1 MKELTMD
8 QAIKLYGE
16 AVLATLYIGLDQ
28 FNNRN
33 KVIEYYNYY
42 DFGRY
47 GFDIAKKVKGDEEE
61 EYITLF
67 TEIPEYLLKIA
78 KAIVEGKIYKAGKLC
93 RKYNVA
99 LNISKL
105 LNNNLLANEETKETV
120 KLKEMFPIKF

>member
-47 GFDIAKKVKGDEEE
+47 GFDIAKKSKG
-61 EYITLF
+61 
-67 TEIPEYLLKIA
+67 
-78 KAIVEGKIYKAGKLC
+78 
-93 RKYNVA
+93 
-99 LNISKL
+99 
-105 LNNNLLANEETKETV
+105 
-120 KLKEMFPIKF
+120 

>member
-8 QAIKLYGE
+8 QAIKLYGK

-67 TEIPEYLLKIA
+67 TEIPEYLHLK
-78 KAIVEGKIYKAGKLC
+78 L
-93 RKYNVA
+93 R
-99 LNISKL
+99 KL
-105 LNNNLLANEETKETV
+105 LLKARSI
-120 KLKEMFPIKF
+120 KLVNYVENTMSL

>member
-78 KAIVEGKIYKAGKLC
+78 KAIVEGKIYKAGNLC

>member
-16 AVLATLYIGLDQ
+16 EVLATLYIGLDQ
-28 FNNRN
+28 FNNRG

-42 DFGRY
+42 DFGKY
-47 GFDIAKKVKGDEEE
+47 GFDIAKKVEGDEEE

-67 TEIPEYLLKIA
+67 TEIPEYLLKIT

-105 LNNNLLANEETKETV
+105 LDNNLLANKETKETV
-120 KLKEMFPIKF
+120 KLKEMFPINF